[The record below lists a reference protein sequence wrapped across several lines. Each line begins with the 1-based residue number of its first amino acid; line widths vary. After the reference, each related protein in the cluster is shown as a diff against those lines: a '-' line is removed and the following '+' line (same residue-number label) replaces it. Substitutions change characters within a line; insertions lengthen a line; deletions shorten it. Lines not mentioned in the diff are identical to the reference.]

1 LHEAPLIPG
10 KVRVLPGGGF
20 VHESAQN
27 ARLRHREPPMQG
39 LTIEPAT
46 LPPGCE
52 VLRAEVRHFL
62 ADALQA
68 VPADRRNRNWSGA
81 SPAFSRGLGERGWLG
96 MTWPR
101 RYGGRERSPLE
112 RYVVLEELL
121 AAGAPVGA
129 HWVAERQSGPLLMR
143 YAPDT
148 LAPLI
153 VPGIAR
159 GELFFCI
166 GLSEPDS
173 GSDLASI
180 RTRAVRTERGW
191 IINGRKVWTSGAHQ
205 AHYMIALVRTG
216 DAATSRHGGLSQ
228 LLVDMAT
235 PGLTVR
241 PILNQLGDHDF
252 NEVTFDDVR
261 VPHEHLIGA
270 EGEGWQQ
277 VGAELAYE
285 RSGPER
291 YLSSTQLLLAMLGAA
306 DADDPRNAEAL
317 GRIVAQYGTLR
328 QMSLGVAGM
337 LAQGEERDLALT
349 AALVK
354 DQGAL
359 VEQAMPDIA
368 HALFGGRVE
377 PGSPLAQAMRHATLA
392 VPSFSLRG
400 GTREILRGIVA
411 RGLGL
416 R

>member
-1 LHEAPLIPG
+1 
-10 KVRVLPGGGF
+10 
-20 VHESAQN
+20 
-27 ARLRHREPPMQG
+27 MQG
-39 LTIEPAT
+39 LLIEPGS
-46 LPPGCE
+46 LPPECE
-52 VLRAEVRHFL
+52 VLRADVRSFL
-62 ADALQA
+62 AEAMKD
-68 VPADRRNRNWSGA
+68 VPRLRRNRSWSGA
-81 SPAFSRGLGERGWLG
+81 SAEFSRRLGERGWIG

-101 RYGGRERSPLE
+101 RYGGHERSSLE

-129 HWVAERQSGPLLMR
+129 HWVADRQSGPLLMR

-148 LAPLI
+148 LAPRI
-153 VPGIAR
+153 VPRIAR
-159 GELFFCI
+159 GEAFFCI
-166 GLSEPDS
+166 GMSEPDS

-180 RTRAVRTERGW
+180 RTRAVSTSQGW
-191 IINGRKVWTSGAHQ
+191 VINGRKLWTSGAHR

-216 DAATSRHGGLSQ
+216 ERGDDRHRGMSQ
-228 LLVDMAT
+228 FLVDMQS

-241 PILNQLGDHDF
+241 PIINQLGEHDF

-270 EGEGWQQ
+270 EGDGWKQ
-277 VGAELAYE
+277 VGAELAFE

-291 YLSSTQLLLAMLGAA
+291 YLSSTQLLLEMLDAA
-306 DADDPRNAEAL
+306 DADDPRHAVAI

-337 LAQGEERDLALT
+337 LARGENPALA

-359 VEQAMPDIA
+359 LEQAMPDVA
-368 HALFGGRVE
+368 HDLFAGSLE
-377 PGSPLAQAMRHATLA
+377 PDSILAQAMRYCTLA
-392 VPSFSLRG
+392 VPSYSLRG
-400 GTREILRGIVA
+400 GTREILRGMIA
-411 RGLGL
+411 KGLDL

>member
-1 LHEAPLIPG
+1 
-10 KVRVLPGGGF
+10 
-20 VHESAQN
+20 
-27 ARLRHREPPMQG
+27 MQG

-46 LPPGCE
+46 LPPACE
-52 VLRAEVRHFL
+52 TLRAEVRGFL
-62 ADALQA
+62 ADAMKD
-68 VPADRRNRNWSGA
+68 VPAGRRNRNWSGA
-81 SPAFSRGLGERGWLG
+81 SAAFSRALGERGWLG

-101 RYGGRERSPLE
+101 RYGGHERSPLE

-148 LAPLI
+148 LAPRI

-159 GELFFCI
+159 GEVFFCI

-180 RTRAVRTERGW
+180 RTRAVRGERGW
-191 IINGRKVWTSGAHQ
+191 TVNGRKVWTSGAHQ

-216 DAATSRHGGLSQ
+216 DATAGRHGGLSQ

-241 PILNQLGDHDF
+241 PILNQLGEHDF
-252 NEVTFDDVR
+252 NEVTFDDVM
-261 VPHEHLIGA
+261 VPHEHLIGT

-291 YLSSTQLLLAMLGAA
+291 YLSSTQLLLEMLDAA
-306 DADDPRNAEAL
+306 DADDPRQAEAL
-317 GRIVAQYGTLR
+317 GRVVAQYGTLR

-337 LAQGEERDLALT
+337 LAQGGGAGPDLALT

-368 HALFGGRVE
+368 HALFGGRAE
-377 PGSPLAQAMRHATLA
+377 PGSPLGQAMRHATLA